1 MSRNYYAKDSIGT
14 DIKDSKGE
22 KVGQVEDMVI
32 SPEGNVEFIVVSYD
46 GIFGTT
52 LADKLAA
59 VPNSQCGWDE
69 TDNCVTL
76 SFTKDRL
83 EAAPTF
89 DKDNVPQT
97 SADYFSHSTSYYAG
111 KLEAA

>member
-1 MSRNYYAKDSIGT
+1 MARNYYAKDSIGT
-14 DIKDSKGE
+14 DIKDATGE

-46 GIFGTT
+46 GILGTT

-59 VPNSQCGWDE
+59 VPYNQCGWDE
-69 TDNCVTL
+69 ADNCVTL

-83 EAAPTF
+83 EQAPTF
-89 DKDNVPQT
+89 DKNNVPET
-97 SADYFSHSTSYYAG
+97 SADYYSESTSYYTG
-111 KLEAA
+111 SRNAA